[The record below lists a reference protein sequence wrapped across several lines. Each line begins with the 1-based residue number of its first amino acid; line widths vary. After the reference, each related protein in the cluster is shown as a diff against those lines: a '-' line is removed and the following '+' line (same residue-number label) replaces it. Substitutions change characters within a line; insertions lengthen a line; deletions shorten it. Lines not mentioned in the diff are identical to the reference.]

1 MPILQTKYKVSC
13 FYHEISTTMV
23 NKVTLMGHLG
33 KDPVVRR
40 TESGIPVATFSMATS
55 ERYKDKEGNV
65 QDKTEWHNIVI
76 WRGLAEVAEKYLKKG
91 SLVYIEGKLSTRSY
105 QAQDGTTK
113 YITEIVVDEMK
124 MLNRPEGG
132 GGNHVPPPT
141 EAPMAKD
148 KSYSGN
154 TTSNAPVNDA
164 PPYVEDDDL
173 PF

>member
-1 MPILQTKYKVSC
+1 
-13 FYHEISTTMV
+13 MV

-33 KDPVVRR
+33 KDPIVRR
-40 TESGIPVATFSMATS
+40 TESGVPVATFSIATN

-91 SLVYIEGKLSTRSY
+91 SLVYLEGKLQTRSY
-105 QAQDGTTK
+105 QAQDGTTR
-113 YITEIVVDEMK
+113 YATEVVVDEMK

-141 EAPMAKD
+141 EPPMAKD
-148 KSYSGN
+148 KSYGN
-154 TTSNAPVNDA
+154 TTGNTPMNDA